1 MLTIKENFPL
11 KRYNTMGINVNA
23 RYFARTE
30 SLEEIKEVLINHR
43 EYFPF
48 YIIGG
53 GSNIL
58 FTKNYNGLILQP
70 DIKGIRIIEN
80 DGTHCIVEVGAGENW
95 DDFVQWSVDNGLG
108 GLENLSLIPGSVG
121 SSPIQNI
128 GAYGVEVKDV
138 IDKVNYLDLE
148 TLDMVSILN
157 SECHFEY
164 RDSIF
169 KNHLKN
175 RFIIISVVFRLKHH
189 HVFNTSYGN
198 LQEEIEKTGEISLK
212 TIRNAVIHIRRSKLP
227 DPEDIGNSGSF
238 FKNPVIDHLK
248 AEEIKRRYN
257 AMPSFPV
264 NGSLVKIPAGWLI
277 EKCGWKGKR
286 IGNAGIHENQALV
299 IVNYGNATGQ
309 EIKNLAMQVSESVYS
324 EFQIRLEPEV
334 NII

>member
-11 KRYNTMGINVNA
+11 KRYNTMGIKVNA

-80 DGTHCIVEVGAGENW
+80 DGTHCIVEAGAGENW

-157 SECHFEY
+157 SGCHFEY
-164 RDSIF
+164 RDSVF
-169 KNHLKN
+169 KNHLKS
-175 RFIIISVVFRLKHH
+175 RIIIISVVFRLKHH

-227 DPEDIGNSGSF
+227 DPGDIGNSGSF

-264 NGSLVKIPAGWLI
+264 NGGLVKIPAGWLI

-286 IGNAGIHENQALV
+286 VGNAGIHEKQALV

-334 NII
+334 NIL